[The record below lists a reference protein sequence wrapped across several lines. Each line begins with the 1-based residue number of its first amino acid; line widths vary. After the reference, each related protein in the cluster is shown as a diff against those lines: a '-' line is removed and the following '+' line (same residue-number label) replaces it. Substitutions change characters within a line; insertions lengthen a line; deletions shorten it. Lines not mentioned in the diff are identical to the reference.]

1 MSFKKSEDNLGI
13 YFHFRENPGIL
24 EGTTKPN
31 YKLCVEIVAKAG
43 LREMIKPGL
52 LAIFSPIVVGLFFKY
67 LGSYTSHTLL
77 GAKVIHI
84 FISAFALF

>member
-1 MSFKKSEDNLGI
+1 MLPKMLFKKLEDNLG
-13 YFHFRENPGIL
+13 YFINFRENPGIL

-52 LAIFSPIVVGLFFKY
+52 LAILSPIVVGLFFKY
-67 LGSYTSHTLL
+67 LGSYTTHTLL
-77 GAKVIHI
+77 GAKVI
-84 FISAFALF
+84 